1 MAQPPSPAPWRP
13 RPPPPPPPPPPPTC
27 DGGRSWDDTKKSCEC
42 PDGLIWYDRSLPGWD
57 SDLKECFRCDTYEGH
72 ITCTEREAQKKAQL
86 IPILVGSVVGGVVL
100 LFVTGNAISY
110 RREIYQSAASVYR
123 RIFRP
128 SPVQIVPLNAM
139 VPPGAAV

>member
-42 PDGLIWYDRSLPGWD
+42 PDGLVYFPEDNAD
-57 SDLKECFRCDTYEGH
+57 YKECFKCDTYDGH
-72 ITCTEREAQKKAQL
+72 AACIEREAQKRAQL
-86 IPILVGSVVGGVVL
+86 MPILVGSIVGGVVL
-100 LFVTGNAISY
+100 LFVTGNAIAY

-139 VPPGAAV
+139 IPPAVPVVWV